1 MNTPG
6 VDLGSIITESA
17 ETNNEKP
24 RSIWG
29 LTALGVTAGA
39 VVALCIGAAP
49 FISPALRKFCLPF
62 IPATEA
68 QVRNVISA
76 LPHRGGKLADIGSGD
91 GRIVLEAA
99 RNGFTAS
106 GYELNPWLVFYS
118 KVKAFRLGL
127 SSKATF
133 VRRDL
138 WKTDFQKYEN
148 VVIFGVDQMMPRL
161 EEKLA
166 QELHLGSHVVACRF
180 RFPNWKPV
188 KVIGHGID
196 KVWLYNI
203 PQSFTDLS
211 VGKSTNH

>member
-118 KVKAFRLGL
+118 K
-127 SSKATF
+127 
-133 VRRDL
+133 
-138 WKTDFQKYEN
+138 
-148 VVIFGVDQMMPRL
+148 MPRL